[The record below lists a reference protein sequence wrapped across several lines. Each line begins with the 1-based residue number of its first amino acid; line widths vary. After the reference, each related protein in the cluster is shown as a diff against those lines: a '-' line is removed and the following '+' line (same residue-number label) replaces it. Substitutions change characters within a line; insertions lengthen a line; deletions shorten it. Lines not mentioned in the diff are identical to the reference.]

1 MELTLTIYKRPILV
15 WVIILWSSFLFFGG
29 ILNIYKL
36 DNANLLEGMDKT
48 NLLNLISGAI
58 YSIVFMFSSILL
70 FMRRAINRWVFLV
83 YSIVLTLHTLY
94 TLIFIAIHSN
104 NLNLVLILSML
115 NISLYVGISI
125 YSFKLMKSDYY
136 MK

>member
-1 MELTLTIYKRPILV
+1 MGNYSV
-15 WVIILWSSFLFFGG
+15 VQFFFFGG

-70 FMRRAINRWVFLV
+70 FIRRAINRWVFLV
-83 YSIVLTLHTLY
+83 YSITLTLHTIY
-94 TLIFIAIHSN
+94 NLIFITMPSN
-104 NLNLVLILSML
+104 NLVLILSTL
-115 NISLYVGISI
+115 NISLYVGVSI
-125 YSFKLMKSDYY
+125 YSFNLMKSDYY

>member
-1 MELTLTIYKRPILV
+1 MTAYKRPILV
-15 WVIILWSSFLFFGG
+15 WGIILWSSFLFFGG

-70 FMRRAINRWVFLV
+70 FIRRAINRWVFLV
-83 YSIVLTLHTLY
+83 YSIVLTLHTIY
-94 TLIFIAIHSN
+94 NLIFIAMPSN

-115 NISLYVGISI
+115 SISLYVGISI